1 MLSDVGI
8 TPAAITLE
16 AVILSTSNTKQDQ
29 EISKESEG
37 RKSIGG
43 LNRHLFNYLII
54 TQLTLIVGRDMQIF
68 LLPLPLSLSH
78 FFHHFFSLELRA
90 CLRNKSKDWKTI
102 FWGLFHMSRPLC
114 LWKAEPLDEQS
125 VEEIT
130 CDELGA
136 LWFSSDELQV

>member
-8 TPAAITLE
+8 TPAATTLE

-29 EISKESEG
+29 EISKEPKG
-37 RKSIGG
+37 GKSIGG

-68 LLPLPLSLSH
+68 LLPLPLSLI

-90 CLRNKSKDWKTI
+90 CLKNKSKTE
-102 FWGLFHMSRPLC
+102 RPSFEVYFIGQDRCVCGKLN
-114 LWKAEPLDEQS
+114 L
-125 VEEIT
+125 
-130 CDELGA
+130 
-136 LWFSSDELQV
+136 